1 MNATHTP
8 APWAVG
14 SNGASIKIVD
24 SDGKA
29 IAMVTPRR
37 DRWNGD
43 LIAAAPELLSA
54 LTDLLDQLDGI
65 GIPDWHGA
73 EGLSLEQ
80 AHAAIAKAEGR
91 SE

>member
-37 DRWNGD
+37 DRWNVD
-43 LIAAAPELLSA
+43 LIASAPELLSA
-54 LTDLLDQLDGI
+54 VKELLPMWESGI
-65 GIPDWHGA
+65 EEPWIKRA
-73 EGLSLEQ
+73 R
-80 AHAAIAKAEGR
+80 AAIAKAEGR

>member
-24 SDGKA
+24 ADGKA

-43 LIAAAPELLSA
+43 LIAAAPRLLES
-54 LTDLLDQLDGI
+54 LKDLENI
-65 GIPDWHGA
+65 
-73 EGLSLEQ
+73 LSCKPCDRDEWKFLGM
-80 AHAAIAKAEGR
+80 ARAAIAKAEGR